1 MALEINNLS
10 YIKNGKNIL
19 KNINLFLDTGMYAL
33 LGSNGAGK
41 STLLKVIST
50 LLKPTQG
57 SVLYDKKDIKN
68 NSEYLSKLSFMPQ
81 NVGLIKDFDIVDNLH
96 YFGLLKGC
104 KNKELKTKISAILSD
119 FDLEALKNVKVF
131 NLSGGVVQ
139 RTGIALSLINSP
151 KILILDEPFNNLD
164 STERKRLY
172 NILQEISKNSAV
184 IISTHLIA
192 EIENVADT
200 FIFMKEGSITHI
212 GNRDES
218 IAGFTEKTGRT
229 SPNPDINENKEEHAK
244 YQKTM
249 FEMASEYYTKY
260 F

>member
-1 MALEINNLS
+1 MALEVNYIN
-10 YIKNGKNIL
+10 YIKDGKNIL
-19 KNINLFLDTGMYAL
+19 NDINLLLDTGMYAVI
-33 LGSNGAGK
+33 GSNGAGK

-57 SVLYDKKDIKN
+57 SVLYEKKNIKN
-68 NSEYLSKLSFMPQ
+68 NSEYRSKLSYMPQ

-104 KNKELKTKISAILSD
+104 KNKELKAKISAIISD

-139 RTGIALSLINSP
+139 RIGIALSLINSP
-151 KILILDEPFNNLD
+151 QILLLDEPFNNLD
-164 STERKRLY
+164 STERNRLY
-172 NILQEISKNSAV
+172 GILQEISKNSIV
-184 IISTHLIA
+184 IISTHLIT
-192 EIENVADT
+192 EIENIADQ
-200 FIFMKEGSITHI
+200 FIFMKEGSITFV

-218 IAGFTEKTGRT
+218 ISNFSEKTNKIF
-229 SPNPDINENKEEHAK
+229 PKANIDENMKEHFESG
-244 YQKTM
+244 KTI
-249 FEMASEYYTKY
+249 FEMTSEYYTKY

>member
-1 MALEINNLS
+1 MALEVNNVS
-10 YIKNGKNIL
+10 YIKDGKSIL
-19 KNINLFLDTGMYAL
+19 KNINLFLDTGIYAV

-57 SVLYDKKDIKN
+57 SVLYEKKDIKT

-104 KNKELKTKISAILSD
+104 KNKELKTKISAIISD
-119 FDLEALKNVKVF
+119 FDLEALKNVKIF

-139 RTGIALSLINSP
+139 RMGIALSLINSP

-164 STERKRLY
+164 STERNRLY
-172 NILQEISKNSAV
+172 DILQEISKNSVV
-184 IISTHLIA
+184 IISTHLIT
-192 EIENVADT
+192 EIENVADK
-200 FIFMKEGSITHI
+200 FIFMKDGNITFI
-212 GNRDES
+212 GNRDQS
-218 IAGFTEKTGRT
+218 ITNFNEKAGKTFVKPNINEDMEEHSRSEKT
-229 SPNPDINENKEEHAK
+229 I
-244 YQKTM
+244 
-249 FEMASEYYTKY
+249 FEMTFEYYTKY